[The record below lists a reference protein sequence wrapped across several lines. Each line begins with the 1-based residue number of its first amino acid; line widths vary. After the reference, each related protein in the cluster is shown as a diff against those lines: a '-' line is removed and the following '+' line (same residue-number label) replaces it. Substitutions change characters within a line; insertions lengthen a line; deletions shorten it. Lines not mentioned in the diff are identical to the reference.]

1 MEKEQPNVYEYGSTE
16 PIGGIKVISIIGQV
30 EGHTLVPP
38 QTKAT
43 KYEHL
48 IPMLT
53 EAEQSGDIK
62 GVLLLLNTMGGDV
75 EAGLAIAELISSMSK
90 PSVSLVLGGGHSIG
104 VALAAAASHSFIA
117 PSASMT
123 IHPVRTSGQFI
134 TVPENYLYYIKMQ
147 ERVIRFVAAHSRI
160 SEQAFTDLMRNK
172 DQLADDTGTVLIG
185 EEAVE
190 AGIIDE
196 IGGISDALAF
206 LNNK

>member
-16 PIGGIKVISIIGQV
+16 PIDGIKVISIIGQV
-30 EGHTLVPP
+30 EGHSLVPP

-48 IPMLT
+48 IPLLT
-53 EAEQSGDIK
+53 EAEQSSDIK

-90 PSVSLVLGGGHSIG
+90 PSASLVLGGGHSIG
-104 VALAAAASHSFIA
+104 VALAVSASHSFIA

-123 IHPVRTSGQFI
+123 IHPVRTGGQFI

-147 ERVIRFVAAHSRI
+147 ERVIRYIASHSRI
-160 SEQAFTDLMRNK
+160 SEDAFTTLMRNK

-185 EEAVE
+185 SEAVD
-190 AGIIDE
+190 AGIIDD
-196 IGGISDALAF
+196 IGGIADALSF
-206 LNNK
+206 LRNK